1 MSEVVCEFR
10 AGDLSLDDAPQSGRP
25 AKVGSDQIETF
36 IENNQHYTV
45 QEIADT
51 LKMSKSIKLL
61 VKMKNVSF
69 ILWEKK
75 IRTFWPTQYNLTS
88 KRTESSSWQRNE
100 TEKEARGPLEPKVAV
115 TGMRH
120 ELNGIARRL
129 DVAERRP
136 LENRPTGRRPSG
148 ERRGAWERRSEPRGT
163 AAGRLPQRARN
174 KHLKKK

>member
-61 VKMKNVSF
+61 MKMKNLSLVLWKKLNRLFDQPNIMYFNTSISQNQA
-69 ILWEKK
+69 IL
-75 IRTFWPTQYNLTS
+75 
-88 KRTESSSWQRNE
+88 
-100 TEKEARGPLEPKVAV
+100 
-115 TGMRH
+115 
-120 ELNGIARRL
+120 
-129 DVAERRP
+129 
-136 LENRPTGRRPSG
+136 
-148 ERRGAWERRSEPRGT
+148 
-163 AAGRLPQRARN
+163 
-174 KHLKKK
+174 